1 MGKCKKE
8 VKVKS
13 KKVVFYDD
21 ENPAVKK
28 MSVTRQRDYDGEVM
42 LRLECPDGDKLFW
55 LNKVQIQVMIDT
67 LIHARNNDMKVI
79 D

>member
-21 ENPAVKK
+21 ENPAGKK
-28 MSVTRQRDYDGEVM
+28 MSITRQRDYG
-42 LRLECPDGDKLFW
+42 GD
-55 LNKVQIQVMIDT
+55 Q
-67 LIHARNNDMKVI
+67 
-79 D
+79 